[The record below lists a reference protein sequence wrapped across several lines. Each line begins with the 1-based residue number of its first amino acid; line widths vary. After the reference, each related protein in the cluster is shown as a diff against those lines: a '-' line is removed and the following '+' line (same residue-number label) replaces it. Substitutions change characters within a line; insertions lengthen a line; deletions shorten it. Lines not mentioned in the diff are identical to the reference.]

1 MKLKCI
7 NVLFALFVS
16 MQMNAQQKQV
26 LKVDI
31 SKNLGAVNPKMV
43 GVFFEDINLG
53 ADGGIYAELVKN
65 RSFEFNKPL
74 MGWALE
80 RKTPVEGAIMVINGE
95 KERPN
100 NPRYL
105 RINSASVKKGELGI
119 TNEGFRG
126 MGFKKDLKYDFSF
139 LYRQDASGFTVHI
152 ELLDEANKVIGTAS
166 TKPATGG
173 NAWQKQNVSV
183 VSGETVNKG
192 KMRVWFEGEGKIDLD
207 MISLFPTD
215 TWKNRPGGLRADM
228 VQALADLKPG
238 FVRFP
243 GGCIVEGFDL
253 SQRYQ
258 WKKTVGPIEER
269 ELLINRW
276 NFEFAHRPAPD
287 YYQTFGLGFFEYF
300 QMAEDMGA
308 EALPILNCG
317 MACQF
322 NTAEVV
328 PLDDLQPYID
338 DALDLIEFANGDVQ
352 TKWGALRAK
361 MGHPASFNM
370 KMLGIGNENWGPQY
384 LERLKLFTKAIKEKY
399 PEMKLVYSSGTDPN
413 GERFDL
419 LNSELRK
426 MNADIIDEHYYRNPQ
441 WFFQNASR
449 YDNYPRNGSKVF
461 GGEYAAQSK
470 NIASPENKNNWLTA
484 LSEAAFM
491 TGMERNAAVVDMA
504 SYAPLFAHVDGWQW
518 TPDLIWVNN
527 HQTLKT
533 TDYYVQ
539 QLFSIHKGTKVVPV
553 TRNNEVIAGKD
564 SLYASATF
572 DENTKELII
581 KIVNA
586 APSEKVQQIELNKK
600 GSNASVIVL
609 QSDDL
614 EAMNSFE
621 DPMKVSPKSSPLKV
635 NGKKFDFKAAPY
647 SVNVIKVKM

>member
-1 MKLKCI
+1 MKLKFI
-7 NVLFALFVS
+7 KLLFVLFVS
-16 MQMNAQQKQV
+16 MQINAQQKHY

-31 SKNLGAVNPKMV
+31 NKNLGAVNPKMI

-65 RSFEFNKPL
+65 RSFEFSKPL
-74 MGWALE
+74 MGWNLE
-80 RKTPVEGAIMVINGE
+80 RKNPVEGAIMVINGE

-105 RINSASVKKGELGI
+105 RVNTAPVKKEELGI

-126 MGFKKDLKYDFSF
+126 MGFRKDLKYDFSF
-139 LYRQDASGFTVHI
+139 LYRQDAEGVTIHI
-152 ELLDEANKVIGTAS
+152 ELLNEANKVVGTAS
-166 TKPATGG
+166 AKPSTGG
-173 NAWQKQNVSV
+173 NVWQKQSASV
-183 VSGETVNKG
+183 VSSETVNKG
-192 KMRVWFEGEGKIDLD
+192 KMRIWFEGAGKIDLD

-243 GGCIVEGFDL
+243 GGCIVEGYDL

-352 TKWGALRAK
+352 TKWGALRAQ
-361 MGHPASFNM
+361 MGHPAPFNM

-384 LERLKLFTKAIKEKY
+384 LERLKLFTKAIKDKY
-399 PEMKLVYSSGTDPN
+399 PAIKLVYSSGTDPN

-419 LNSELRK
+419 LNTELRK

-564 SLYASATF
+564 SLYASATY
-572 DENTKELII
+572 DENSRELII
-581 KIVNA
+581 KIINA
-586 APSEKVQQIELNKK
+586 APVEQVQTIETGKK
-600 GSNASVIVL
+600 GSSASVIVL

-621 DPMKVSPKSSPLKV
+621 DPMKISPKTSPLKV
-635 NGKKFDFKAAPY
+635 SGKKFDFKAAPY
-647 SVNVIKVKM
+647 SVNVIKMKI